1 MFDDLLG
8 DLDPIYWT
16 ILGVCVV
23 IGVAVLLMVWRLK
36 SSNRGREGTH
46 LLEDERAGS
55 GRWAKPN
62 DVKDMWEA
70 KGGNLDPRRT
80 FLGVL
85 GKYRLIGDPYR
96 SLMVLAPT
104 GAGKTPRVVVPIVLR
119 HRGPAVVASV
129 KGDVL
134 ALTRRARASRGPVWV
149 FDPDESTGPT
159 ARWSPL
165 ATVQSWADA
174 LDAAEWVQES
184 SKAAE
189 GKGLEGQKFWDD
201 EGQKLLAPLLL
212 LVARAGG
219 TMTDVLSLV
228 ANLANE
234 NDAQELTTSIAECD
248 LHALNY
254 WALFQSLESR
264 TRANVL
270 ATASNVLKPWSHPRV
285 ANAVNVE
292 AGDTSNVLHLDELL
306 DSNGTLYLV
315 APASTQRQFNAVY
328 ETLVNAVLM
337 AVEKRYGRTSQ
348 PLSPPCLLMLDEA
361 ANIAPLRRLD
371 MVATVMAAMGLIVV
385 TVWQDEGQIEGIYGP
400 AKARVVV
407 ANHTN
412 RLFLAGISDQRTL
425 QGISD
430 AVGSDLVQRHVD
442 ADNGGGSSQWHTVRA
457 APPESIREMDADLAI
472 MLSGRRKPMRIRV
485 PGWFED
491 AELRALVDPEVAAEF
506 DRQFAKPP
514 RRRWRDRLPGK
525 GRANVAA

>member
-1 MFDDLLG
+1 MFDDLLR
-8 DLDPIYWT
+8 DIDPMYWG
-16 ILGVCVV
+16 ILAVCVV
-23 IGVAVLLMVWRLK
+23 AGGAVLLMVWRLK
-36 SSNRGREGTH
+36 SAGRGREGTH
-46 LLEDERAGS
+46 LLEDERASS
-55 GRWAKPN
+55 GRWAKPA
-62 DVKDMWEA
+62 DVQDMWEP
-70 KGGNLDPRRT
+70 KGGNEDPRRML
-80 FLGVL
+80 LGML
-85 GKYRLIGDPYR
+85 GKQPLIGDPHR
-96 SLMVLAPT
+96 SLLVLAPT
-104 GAGKTPRVVVPIVLR
+104 GAGKTPRVVVPTVLR

-134 ALTRRARASRGPVWV
+134 ALTRKARAAGGPVWV

-165 ATVQSWADA
+165 STVHTWADA

-212 LVARAGG
+212 LVAQAGG

-228 ANLANE
+228 ATLANE
-234 NDAQELTTSIAECD
+234 SDAQELTTSIAECD
-248 LHALNY
+248 LNALNY
-254 WALFQSLESR
+254 WSLFQSLESR

-292 AGDTSNVLHLDELL
+292 AGDTANVLHLDELL
-306 DSNGTLYLV
+306 DNNGTLYLV

-328 ETLVNAVLM
+328 ETLVNAILM
-337 AVEKRYGRTSQ
+337 AVEKRYGRTSH

-371 MVATVMAAMGLIVV
+371 MVASAMAGMGLIVV

-412 RLFLAGISDQRTL
+412 RLFLPGISDLRTL

-430 AVGSDLVQRHVD
+430 AVGTDLVQRHVSSD
-442 ADNGGGSSQWHTVRA
+442 TGGGSSQWHSVRT
-457 APPESIREMDADLAI
+457 APPESIRELDADLAI
-472 MLSGRRKPMRIRV
+472 MLSGRRKPMLLKV

-491 AELRALVDPEVAAEF
+491 PALRAKVDADVAAEF
-506 DRQFAKPP
+506 DRQFAKPS
-514 RRRWRDRLPGK
+514 RRRR
-525 GRANVAA
+525 RAHA